1 MSLIIDKN
9 LLSVN
14 KLIEHGIQIEDASHS
29 YHSDVIRILIVNLMP
44 KKCETEFQFKYI
56 WQYEYKYKGRFLV
69 YENPHT
75 TKYR

>member
-29 YHSDVIRILIVNLMP
+29 YNSDVIRILIVNLMP
-44 KKCETEFQFKYI
+44 KKC
-56 WQYEYKYKGRFLV
+56 
-69 YENPHT
+69 
-75 TKYR
+75 